1 MHNRREFVKEM
12 VAGVAVL
19 GTGTNFALGEA
30 KPAQKSRVVIV
41 RDAKLRTPGPA
52 PDGKRVV
59 AMLDH
64 AMQTYFRSKNPVQ
77 PWKQIVH
84 PGQVV
89 GLKVNSV
96 GHRNLSPN
104 VAMVEAICERLQQA
118 GIKAGDI
125 IVWDRASRDL
135 QAAGYNFSNAPGS
148 VRCFASDT
156 AGYEGAPVSYGTVTT
171 RLSKILTQCDVVIN
185 LPVLKNHD
193 HAGVTMALKNM
204 YGVINNPNTLHGTAC
219 DPYIADLNMIPQ
231 IRQKV
236 RFVVGDMLTG
246 IHMERGRAHR
256 WRRLG
261 CDRHHQRAAHRA
273 QARRK
278 RLDYTGAEGY
288 TDKLSGDRGGCT
300 TQAGD
305 KRSGADSS
313 DRATHC
319 VRSQGWVPE
328 TRLLTAG

>member
-77 PWKQIVH
+77 PWKQIVR

-156 AGYEGAPVSYGTVTT
+156 VGYEDAPVSYGTVTT

-246 IHMERGRAHR
+246 LYDGGPGYRPEYTWNEDGLIVGEDWVAI
-256 WRRLG
+256 
-261 CDRHHQRAAHRA
+261 DTISA
-273 QARRK
+273 QLVERK
-278 RLDYTGAEGY
+278 RAEKGLI
-288 TDKLSGDRGGCT
+288 TLAQKGTPTSFLATAADAQHKLGTNDPARIALIE
-300 TQAGD
+300 QRIA
-305 KRSGADSS
+305 
-313 DRATHC
+313 
-319 VRSQGWVPE
+319 
-328 TRLLTAG
+328 